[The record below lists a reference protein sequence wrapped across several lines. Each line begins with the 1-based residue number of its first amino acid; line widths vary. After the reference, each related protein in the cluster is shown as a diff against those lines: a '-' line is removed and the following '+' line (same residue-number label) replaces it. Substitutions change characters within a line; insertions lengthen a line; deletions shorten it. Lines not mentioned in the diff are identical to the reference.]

1 MNSKE
6 AVSKRGGQA
15 GFTLIEALVVMI
27 VGIVILAAAAA
38 GIGKLFRSS
47 EISTEAENI
56 TQMSANIRNLKN
68 GANGYAGLKNAIAVQ
83 YKAIPATMTVS
94 TTRQGDETTSTIH
107 NTWNGEVKIAPVGSS
122 NQAFSITYDNVP
134 DEACQQLVLK
144 LRNAGW
150 AKLRAG
156 SNDILPDT
164 SLARIGEDCH
174 ADGSSGNQLTFIS
187 SS

>member
-1 MNSKE
+1 MKFNKSKSR
-6 AVSKRGGQA
+6 VDGQK

-56 TQMSANIRNLKN
+56 TQMSATLKNLKN
-68 GANGYAGLKNAIAVQ
+68 GANGYDGLSNKLAVD
-83 YKAIPATMTVS
+83 YKAVPATMTSSVDGDS
-94 TTRQGDETTSTIH
+94 TKLF
-107 NTWNGEVKIAPVGSS
+107 NTWNGPVDISPTSG
-122 NQAFSITYDNVP
+122 NQAFQISYGLVP
-134 DEACQQLVLK
+134 SEACQQLALK

-150 AKLRAG
+150 
-156 SNDILPDT
+156 S
-164 SLARIGEDCH
+164 SLT
-174 ADGSSGNQLTFIS
+174 ADGTEIKSDTGLAAIATACSKEGGTTMVFVS

>member
-1 MNSKE
+1 MQCNKST
-6 AVSKRGGQA
+6 SRFGGQK

-56 TQMSANIRNLKN
+56 TQMSATLKNLKN
-68 GANGYAGLKNAIAVQ
+68 GANGYAGLSNQLAVQ
-83 YKAIPATMTVS
+83 YKAVPATMTS
-94 TTRQGDETTSTIH
+94 SSDDKGTKLF
-107 NTWNGEVKIAPVGSS
+107 NTWNGEVKIEPALGA
-122 NQAFSITYDNVP
+122 QAFQISYADVP
-134 DEACQQLVLK
+134 AEACQQLSLK

-150 AKLRAG
+150 SSMTAG
-156 SNDILPDT
+156 GTAITPAT
-164 SLARIGEDCH
+164 SLTEIGTAC
-174 ADGSSGNQLTFIS
+174 GSDKNALVFVS

>member
-1 MNSKE
+1 MSRAE
-6 AVSKRGGQA
+6 GQK

-56 TQMSANIRNLKN
+56 TQMSANLRNLKS
-68 GANGYAGLKNAIAVQ
+68 GANGYLRLSNAIAVQ
-83 YKAIPATMTVS
+83 YKAVPATMT
-94 TTRQGDETTSTIH
+94 TSTDKDGTKLF
-107 NTWNGEVKIAPVGSS
+107 NTWNGPVDIKEANNAQSFQISYGK
-122 NQAFSITYDNVP
+122 VP
-134 DEACQQLVLK
+134 SEACQQLALK

-150 AKLRAG
+150 SSLTAG
-156 SNDILPDT
+156 SVQITPAAGLVDIGKACASDENTLV
-164 SLARIGEDCH
+164 
-174 ADGSSGNQLTFIS
+174 FVS